1 MKINLIFFS
10 VVLLLPFNAIVAIQE
25 AKSWDEF
32 ESIMTKGGCFC
43 LVLLDYPTKED
54 SIKIMNE
61 ACNSYPKVKCY
72 YGMADPKAPPTSFN
86 VHYHSVGIPALYYY
100 KDGKLITTI
109 DHPSDVDTTRGE
121 IEAGLASLM

>member
-1 MKINLIFFS
+1 MKINLIFFP
-10 VVLLLPFNAIVAIQE
+10 VVLLFHFDAKGAIQE

-32 ESIMTKGGCFC
+32 ESIMKKGGYFC

-54 SIKIMNE
+54 SIIIVDQ
-61 ACNSYPKVKCY
+61 ACIRYPKVKCY

-86 VHYHSVGIPALYYY
+86 AHYHSVGIPALYYY
-100 KDGKLITTI
+100 KDGKLIKTI
-109 DHPSDVDTTRGE
+109 DHPSDVDTTRDE

>member
-25 AKSWDEF
+25 AKSW
-32 ESIMTKGGCFC
+32 
-43 LVLLDYPTKED
+43 
-54 SIKIMNE
+54 E